1 MDFNNYYLLM
11 STVAIVFFSIA
22 IQSMI
27 GFGNALIATPLLL
40 STGLPL
46 ADIVVLT
53 TTTSAA
59 QRIIFGYQMKQ
70 YALIKL
76 YLPVMLTILAGIP
89 IGIYILGMVTGESQ
103 EVVKQAIGILIVATV
118 IIQLTVKIKPR
129 EQIASLWGYLT
140 GFSSGILSGF
150 ANIGGPPL
158 VIWVYSH
165 NWTKEQLRAAPLLLS
180 IPMIPLQL
188 ALLYFNFDISLKV
201 LLFGLLLTP
210 AVLFANQLG
219 QKIVKQ
225 FNMQTLRVIVIVSLG
240 IIGIYYV
247 VQPYL

>member
-1 MDFNNYYLLM
+1 MDFNNYYLLA
-11 STVAIVFFSIA
+11 STAAIVFVSIG

-46 ADIVVLT
+46 TDIVVLT
-53 TTTSAA
+53 TTTSIA

-70 YALIKL
+70 HALVKL
-76 YLPVMLTILAGIP
+76 YLPVMLTILMGLP
-89 IGIYILGMVTGESQ
+89 IGIYILGAILGESRD
-103 EVVKQAIGILIVATV
+103 VIKQIIGILIVITV
-118 IIQLTVKIKPR
+118 FIQHTVKIKPK
-129 EQIASLWGYLT
+129 EKLASTWGYLT
-140 GFSSGILSGF
+140 GFLSGILGGF

-188 ALLYFNFDISLKV
+188 VLLYFNFDISLNV

-210 AVLFANQLG
+210 AILFANQLG
-219 QKIVKQ
+219 QKIGKQ
-225 FNMQTLRVIVIVSLG
+225 FNMKTLRVIVITSLG

-247 VQPYL
+247 IQPYL

>member
-1 MDFNNYYLLM
+1 MDFSNYYLLI
-11 STVAIVFFSIA
+11 SVAAIIFLSIG
-22 IQSMI
+22 IQAMI
-27 GFGNALIATPLLL
+27 GFGSALIATPLLL

-46 ADIVVLT
+46 TDIVVLT

-59 QRIIFGYQMKQ
+59 QRIVFGYQMKQ
-70 YALIKL
+70 HALIKL
-76 YLPVMLTILAGIP
+76 YMPVMLTMLVAVP
-89 IGIYILGMVTGESQ
+89 IGIYILSTVSGESQ

-118 IIQLTVKIKPR
+118 FIQLTVKIPPK
-129 EQIASLWGYLT
+129 EQVTNFWGYLT
-140 GFSSGILSGF
+140 GFSSGVLSGF

-158 VIWVYSH
+158 VIWVYAH

-188 ALLYFNFDISLKV
+188 SLLYFNFEISLKV

-210 AVLFANQLG
+210 AVLFANQVG
-219 QKIVKQ
+219 QKIGKK
-225 FNMQTLRVIVIVSLG
+225 FNMKTLRIMVITSLG
-240 IIGIYYV
+240 VIGIYYV

>member
-1 MDFNNYYLLM
+1 MDFSNYYLLI
-11 STVAIVFFSIA
+11 SVAAIVFFSIG
-22 IQSMI
+22 IQAMI

-40 STGLPL
+40 SAGLPL
-46 ADIVVLT
+46 TDIVVLT

-70 YALIKL
+70 HALVKL
-76 YLPVMLTILAGIP
+76 YMPVILTIFVGVP
-89 IGIYILGMVTGESQ
+89 IGIYILGTVSGGSR
-103 EVVKQAIGILIVATV
+103 EVVKQAIGILIVSTV
-118 IIQLTVKIKPR
+118 IIQLTVKIKPK
-129 EQIASLWGYLT
+129 EKIANTWGYLT
-140 GFSSGILSGF
+140 GFFSGVLGGF

-158 VIWVYSH
+158 VIWVYAH
-165 NWTKEQLRAAPLLLS
+165 NWSKEQLRAAPLLLS

-219 QKIVKQ
+219 QKVGKR
-225 FNMQTLRVIVIVSLG
+225 FNMQTLRIMVIASLG
-240 IIGIYYV
+240 MIGIYYV
-247 VQPYL
+247 LQPYL